1 MAIIITYIDNHT
13 INVKL
18 SDDDINT
25 LVENAGDI
33 PSPAKEVI
41 KRIIYQAN
49 DAPFFCSV
57 YNCQI
62 KYLKEPKNISCKPFP
77 YACKNCPMAM
87 YEE

>member
-1 MAIIITYIDNHT
+1 MIYISRFDSH
-13 INVKL
+13 IVGIYL

-33 PSPAKEVI
+33 PSPVKEVI

-49 DAPFFCSV
+49 DAPFFCSA
-57 YNCQI
+57 YNCHI
-62 KYLKEPKNISCKPFP
+62 KYLKEPKNATCKPFP
-77 YACKNCPMAM
+77 YACKTCPMAF